1 MVIRKTVFVDLWIL
15 SMEVA
20 SHHCTGDDTY
30 IFGILCTP
38 RIRWWSSE
46 RL

>member
-1 MVIRKTVFVDLWIL
+1 MVMPKAVFVDLSIL

-30 IFGILCTP
+30 IFGIFVHP
-38 RIRWWSSE
+38 KN
-46 RL
+46 